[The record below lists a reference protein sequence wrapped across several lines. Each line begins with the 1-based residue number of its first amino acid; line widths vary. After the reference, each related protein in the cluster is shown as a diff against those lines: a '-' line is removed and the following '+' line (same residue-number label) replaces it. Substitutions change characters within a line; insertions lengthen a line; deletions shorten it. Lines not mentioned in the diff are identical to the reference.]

1 MECEEPGFLVGKE
14 WVWLCW
20 AHDQPRGD
28 CARGSACS
36 WEECRPGVTAT
47 AAFGCWPGRSSLP
60 GGTARGRGCGDILA
74 VGGGDAG
81 VAGAGRRTGDAFAF
95 ARAHHR
101 HGGVA
106 RGNARGGA
114 VRGRWRGDVLAVGGG
129 DAGVAGA
136 GRRTGDALAFT
147 RAYHRYRGAARGSA
161 LSGVARGR
169 TGGSRSSGRARNS
182 GGQGGVGEHEG
193 AREREDCG
201 NVVVEA
207 HRFQHGLF
215 SFQFSAAD
223 QSASTMTM
231 NVRLTCF
238 RC

>member
-36 WEECRPGVTAT
+36 WEECRPGVAAT

-60 GGTARGRGCGDILA
+60 GGTARGRGCGD
-74 VGGGDAG
+74 
-81 VAGAGRRTGDAFAF
+81 
-95 ARAHHR
+95 
-101 HGGVA
+101 
-106 RGNARGGA
+106 
-114 VRGRWRGDVLAVGGG
+114 VLAVGGG

-136 GRRTGDALAFT
+136 GRGTGDALAFA
-147 RAYHRYRGAARGSA
+147 RAHHRHRGTARRGA

-169 TGGSRSSGRARNS
+169 TGGSKSGGSGGRGGCARNS
-182 GGQGGVGEHEG
+182 GGRGGVGGHEG

-201 NVVVEA
+201 NVVAEA

-215 SFQFSAAD
+215 SFQFSVAD